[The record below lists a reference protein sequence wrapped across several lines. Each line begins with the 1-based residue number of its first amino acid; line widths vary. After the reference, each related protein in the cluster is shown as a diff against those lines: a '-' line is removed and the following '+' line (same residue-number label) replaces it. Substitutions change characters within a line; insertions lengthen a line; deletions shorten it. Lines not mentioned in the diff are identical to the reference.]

1 MADGQHDLRNAAIT
15 HLAWSMRAGSTSVA
29 PAMSES
35 YSAPSK
41 CVGPPF
47 LFELCRRG
55 FGDGTLA
62 DWLSAG
68 PKVSFYHSTCRLSSD
83 GVASASSREPSL

>member
-15 HLAWSMRAGSTSVA
+15 LGVVYACGFNLRRSCYVGVL
-29 PAMSES
+29 
-35 YSAPSK
+35 

-62 DWLSAG
+62 DWLSADRRQTDA
-68 PKVSFYHSTCRLSSD
+68 PK
-83 GVASASSREPSL
+83 